1 MTAPDKIKLQIENS
15 RLLIAR
21 KRKIL
26 WKSHSKPTN
35 NLKVKFWQNAK
46 IMNIKGFLLLL
57 GHKFRTLRKYYK
69 LRIMS
74 A

>member
-1 MTAPDKIKLQIENS
+1 MTAPDTVKLKIENS

-26 WKSHSKPTN
+26 LKSNSKTTN

-57 GHKFRTLRKYYK
+57 GHKFRTFGKY
-69 LRIMS
+69 
-74 A
+74 